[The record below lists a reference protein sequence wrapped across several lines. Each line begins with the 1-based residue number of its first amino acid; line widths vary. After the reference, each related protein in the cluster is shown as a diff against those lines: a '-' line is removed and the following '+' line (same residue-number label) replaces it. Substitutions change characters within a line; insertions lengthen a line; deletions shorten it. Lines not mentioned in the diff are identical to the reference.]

1 MTGRV
6 CIMRWEI
13 LLFLSIKMVQLDVSD
28 DFIFNV
34 TFYHTE
40 NLFESTNSQICM
52 ASYAHLRLSISK
64 WIKETS

>member
-1 MTGRV
+1 
-6 CIMRWEI
+6 MRWEI
-13 LLFLSIKMVQLDVSD
+13 LMFLSIKMVQLDVSD

-52 ASYAHLRLSISK
+52 ASCAHLRLSISK
-64 WIKETS
+64 